1 MWESQILLQK
11 GSRTAGICELETR
24 NCLCW
29 KSVCGVS
36 GRMEGEKREGGGR
49 RGWKSEKDGREEE
62 ERVREVKD
70 EDGLEIVWDSKE

>member
-1 MWESQILLQK
+1 
-11 GSRTAGICELETR
+11 
-24 NCLCW
+24 
-29 KSVCGVS
+29 
-36 GRMEGEKREGGGR
+36 MEGEKREGGGR